1 MIENLK
7 TRKMSYAGHTMRN
20 TSGHYYDNLLRTIE
34 GRRAGKRGR
43 GRPRWTW
50 INDLRDW
57 TGLKR
62 YDQIKIAAERRDLH
76 VTQQWIN
83 GILYVRKQTKFRY
96 MHELY
101 FPYDFVSVCSQSVA
115 QFDLFPVA
123 VGSKRSGSCMM
134 YVMTETCILCQEQQ
148 EITHNERAMVLA
160 AFIHK

>member
-1 MIENLK
+1 
-7 TRKMSYAGHTMRN
+7 
-20 TSGHYYDNLLRTIE
+20 
-34 GRRAGKRGR
+34 
-43 GRPRWTW
+43 
-50 INDLRDW
+50 
-57 TGLKR
+57 
-62 YDQIKIAAERRDLH
+62 
-76 VTQQWIN
+76 
-83 GILYVRKQTKFRY
+83 